1 MPRTRSRRSRPALKN
16 SLINFLLFRQNREHV
31 PPVLFNALEEQAAR
45 GLAKTPLEHAVD
57 RTRLIHLGYV
67 LLALVVAFAL
77 YFVLSPKNPLVTV
90 GRVMLPWTDIPAPA
104 RVSILDMPPG
114 SGTAFRGQ
122 PLEVS
127 AEIAGM
133 ASDDD
138 AKVLWTTADRQVFD
152 QPIVLHLPANGYR
165 HAAMLPDPK
174 GGLQQDIEYR
184 LVAGDATSPTYHV
197 HVVPAPTIV
206 VDSVDYKYPA
216 YTKLQPGTI
225 EHRGDLKAIEG
236 TQITLHAVAN
246 QPLKSASI
254 DFNCDGK
261 LDGKMKLDGQNAS
274 ITFTLLMNET
284 RTGPQFESYQLRS
297 VNNENLQ
304 NPQPIKH
311 SIKVVPDLPP
321 DVSFLAPEQEEVA
334 VPLDGQL
341 VLELRAIDPDFALT
355 DLKIRG
361 KTDRGMAFD
370 QKLLPES
377 PHTGPF
383 FAKYQFEPAKLG
395 LKEGDVVRYQAVAD
409 DNKEPEAN
417 ETVTPERRIRIV
429 GAENLNPR
437 RQPDPLAKN
446 DQPNNQPQNS
456 NDNARNDGQ
465 PQQQNQGNNSKTD
478 RTKGQRPE
486 NDRPQDRNAEK
497 NDQNNQPDRGNPN
510 RDPRQQRDNDPQQRN
525 DQSQNGGQKQDQNQ
539 QQPPQQNKNDQP
551 QQQPKDNDRQGG
563 AQNGGDNHNNSSKSQ
578 DKQSPDQKNQS
589 QPNNNQ
595 QQADQKNQQKSGGN
609 QSDKNENGQQK
620 NQDGNKGGQQ
630 DGSKGGQQSNSGGQ
644 KSNWG
649 ASSRI
654 QAISPTVA
662 RKATHRNRTAETKTP
677 GSKIRTTVSKIK
689 TNRSSNQAESKP
701 MARNKT
707 RRLSRMA
714 SNPTGRVK
722 RMAR

>member
-1 MPRTRSRRSRPALKN
+1 M
-16 SLINFLLFRQNREHV
+16 
-31 PPVLFNALEEQAAR
+31 
-45 GLAKTPLEHAVD
+45 
-57 RTRLIHLGYV
+57 
-67 LLALVVAFAL
+67 VAFAL

-104 RVSILDMPPG
+104 RVSILDVRPG

-236 TQITLHAVAN
+236 TQVTLHAVAN
-246 QPLKSASI
+246 QPLKAASI

-321 DVSFLAPEQEEVA
+321 DVSFLAPEQEEVT

-361 KTDRGMAFD
+361 KTDRGMVFD

-417 ETVTPERRIRIV
+417 ETATPERRIRIV

-465 PQQQNQGNNSKTD
+465 PQQQNQGSNSQTD
-478 RTKGQRPE
+478 RSQGQRPE

-525 DQSQNGGQKQDQNQ
+525 DQPQNGGQKQDQNQ
-539 QQPPQQNKNDQP
+539 QQQPAQQNKNDQP
-551 QQQPKDNDRQGG
+551 QQPKDNDRQGALRIAATTRTIPPSRRTSNRRIRRINRNRTTTSNRPIKKTSRSPIQTTNSRG
-563 AQNGGDNHNNSSKSQ
+563 A
-578 DKQSPDQKNQS
+578 
-589 QPNNNQ
+589 
-595 QQADQKNQQKSGGN
+595 
-609 QSDKNENGQQK
+609 E
-620 NQDGNKGGQQ
+620 NKGTKATTASRRIRMATRGASKTVLKA
-630 DGSKGGQQSNSGGQ
+630 GSRAILVSKR
-644 KSNWG
+644 
-649 ASSRI
+649 ATRADSSRI
-654 QAISPTVA
+654 QTISPTVA
-662 RKATHRNRTAETKTP
+662 RKAMLQNPMAASKTP
-677 GSKIRTTVSKIK
+677 VSKIRTTVSKIK
-689 TNRSSNQAESKP
+689 TDRSSPAESKT

-707 RRLSRMA
+707 RRLNRMA
-714 SNPTGRVK
+714 SNPTGRVN
-722 RMAR
+722 RMVR